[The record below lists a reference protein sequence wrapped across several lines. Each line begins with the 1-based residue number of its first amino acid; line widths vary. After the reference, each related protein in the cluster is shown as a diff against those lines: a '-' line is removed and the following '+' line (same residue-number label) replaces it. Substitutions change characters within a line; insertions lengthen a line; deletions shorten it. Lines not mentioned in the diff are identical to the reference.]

1 MKKSSLRSKEYGLNK
16 TTAIGAAAK
25 EMGNSGL
32 NSTNGDLLAGDGG
45 NRGYFRLVVSLSWQP
60 CHSVLGPAPYPQISA

>member
-32 NSTNGDLLAGDGG
+32 NSTNGDLWAGDGG
-45 NRGYFRLVVSLSWQP
+45 FRGGINRGDRHYFRQP
-60 CHSVLGPAPYPQISA
+60 WHSKL